1 MVSPLDIE
9 ESGVDP
15 IGLRQL
21 NLDLMDATVPGI
33 NNTTMHIRPYAFMA
47 WTWAKARD
55 VLSAGGEVHS
65 TQFEDLVARYETFYA
80 WAHSLAGAPLGGASA
95 VRKFLPLRGAGDQF
109 LFAGP
114 KWEDFKKRRLSFMAP
129 TQYGPSIKALRVLTA
144 TDGGAFRV
152 CTEFAAAVAENRWRR
167 GELHSG
173 AIARNGTADGRM
185 GGSSAFGREAS
196 RRVRRRIRTARIPPV
211 VF

>member
-1 MVSPLDIE
+1 MGLAEIDEIVRSCSRSDDGQPVSTIE

-80 WAHSLAGAPLGGASA
+80 WAHSLAGAPLGGA
-95 VRKFLPLRGAGDQF
+95 
-109 LFAGP
+109 
-114 KWEDFKKRRLSFMAP
+114 
-129 TQYGPSIKALRVLTA
+129 
-144 TDGGAFRV
+144 
-152 CTEFAAAVAENRWRR
+152 
-167 GELHSG
+167 
-173 AIARNGTADGRM
+173 
-185 GGSSAFGREAS
+185 
-196 RRVRRRIRTARIPPV
+196 RRRP
-211 VF
+211 